1 MSPSLDGPAFGL
13 ADCASDYARDA
24 RVDAQLVQGRLPTL
38 WRKRTANPQGGTNH
52 WTSLRHGPRHG
63 PHICSLSS
71 LSGHSRGGHDDFG
84 GPLAQ
89 SIVSRNAST
98 RRVSK
103 AAAAASY
110 DGSDE
115 SAKRCSSPGYRN
127 SSAWSV
133 EATS

>member
-1 MSPSLDGPAFGL
+1 MRHRAARRDSLLPCLPPWTGPPL
-13 ADCASDYARDA
+13 DWPDCISDYARDA
-24 RVDAQLVQGRLPTL
+24 RADAQLVQARLPTL
-38 WRKRTANPQGGTNH
+38 WRKRTANPQGGTYH

-63 PHICSLSS
+63 PHICSLSW
-71 LSGHSRGGHDDFG
+71 LSGHSRRGHDDFG
-84 GPLAQ
+84 APLAQ

-115 SAKRCSSPGYRN
+115 SAKRCSSPG
-127 SSAWSV
+127 
-133 EATS
+133 